1 MKPVIPLALMALFL
15 VESAMADEKQHATGY
30 TDTPVIPG
38 SKWKV
43 HDDDRPRPPVVAPGG
58 EVTWP
63 APADAI
69 VLFDGKNL
77 DEWTRKGGGDPG
89 WKLVDG
95 TMEVVP
101 KSGDLLTKRE
111 FGDVQL
117 HLEWHPHDPPESNSQ
132 HRSNSGVFF
141 FDRYEVQILDCYEN
155 KTYGDGMAGAIYG
168 QYPPLVNAANPP
180 SKWQTYDIV
189 FIAPRFKDDGSLE
202 SPAKVTVFLNG
213 ILVQHA
219 TELLGNTP
227 HKRVGSYK
235 AHGPK
240 GPIRLQDHRDQPIR
254 FRNIWIRELDFSKQR
269 E

>member
-1 MKPVIPLALMALFL
+1 MKIGNTLWLALPLLVGMAGA
-15 VESAMADEKQHATGY
+15 EEKQHPTGY

-43 HDDDRPRPPVVAPGG
+43 HDDERPRPPAVAPGG

-63 APADAI
+63 VPEDAI

-77 DEWTRKGGGDPG
+77 NEWIKKGGGEPG

-101 KSGDLLTKRE
+101 TAGDLLTKRE

-117 HLEWHPHDPPESNSQ
+117 HLEWHPNDPPVSNSQ
-132 HRSNSGVFF
+132 RRSNSGVFF
-141 FDRYEVQILDCYEN
+141 FDTYEIQILDTYQN
-155 KTYGDGMAGAIYG
+155 KTYGDGMAGSIYG
-168 QYPPLVNAANPP
+168 QYPPLVNAVNPP
-180 SKWQTYDIV
+180 SKWQAYDII
-189 FIAPRFKDDGSLE
+189 FIAPRFKEDGSLE